1 MAASV
6 EVVINAQDN
15 FSGVLGNFGSIITG
29 IESAINLVGQAFDVA
44 VGAITPFINSA
55 SDSEQAIARL
65 EGVLRATGG
74 AAGVSSEQLQ
84 QWASELQNTTRYS
97 DEAIMSSEA
106 VFLTF
111 RNIGSDILPRAIVAA
126 TDMAEVFGSLDSATM
141 QLGKALQDPVTM
153 MGALSRAGVT
163 FTEAQKEMIKNF
175 VETGD
180 VAAAQNIILSE
191 VEAQVG
197 GLGRT
202 MGLTFAGQV
211 EILRNKFDE
220 IRESIGGAFLPIL
233 QVLMTMITD
242 HLPDFQEFGEEI
254 ADWVTE
260 FAQSG
265 QVEAFADKVLEVVDN
280 ILLLGSTFL
289 DSGANS
295 SEFKDVLNYL
305 FPEAA
310 EFDFRTWVDAVVSRL
325 STFLSSVD
333 WEPLSKTV
341 ADFISGALLITL
353 EGLDILVNQVNWA
366 PLGNALSAA
375 ASEIF
380 AGMFSSE
387 AGAELDRQLNEFF
400 NDFFRVDEIQNAW
413 TQIGEDIIAGLSAGL
428 SFENMRNNI
437 STLINNIINY
447 FKQLLGISSPSA
459 VFMQIGRDIISGLM
473 GGFTSMISPMI
484 ALIDAVVSA
493 ILAPF
498 DPILELLG
506 IDTTGAGSTGS
517 HSTTGGTTTTP
528 GTGTTGTL
536 GGTVI
541 NQYFAG
547 ATINVGSWDEIAY
560 DCIYPNP
567 FIGATGGQ
575 LGTGGGGV
583 PRS

>member
-1 MAASV
+1 MTATV
-6 EVVINAQDN
+6 DVVINAQDN
-15 FSGVLGNFGSIITG
+15 ASSVLGNLGNIISG

-74 AAGVSSEQLQ
+74 AAGVSSEELQ
-84 QWASELQNTTRYS
+84 EWAAQLQNTTRYS

-111 RNIGSDILPRAIVAA
+111 RNIGEDILPRAIVAA

-141 QLGKALQDPVTM
+141 QLGKALQDPVAM
-153 MGALSRAGVT
+153 MGALSRAGIT

-197 GLGRT
+197 GLGQT

-211 EILRNKFDE
+211 EILKNKFDE
-220 IRESIGGAFLPIL
+220 VRETIGGAFLPIL
-233 QVLMTMITD
+233 QTLMTRITD
-242 HLPDFQEFGEEI
+242 HLPAIEDFGKEL
-254 ADWVTE
+254 AAWVAE

-265 QVEAFADKVLEVVDN
+265 QIEAFADKVLEVVDN
-280 ILLLGSTFL
+280 LLLLGSTFL
-289 DSGANS
+289 EAGANS
-295 SEFKDVLNYL
+295 SEFRDVLSYL

-310 EFDFRTWVDAVVSRL
+310 EFDFRTWVDGIVEQL

-333 WEPLSKTV
+333 WEPLARIV
-341 ADFISGALLITL
+341 ADFISGAVLIAM
-353 EGLDILVNQVNWA
+353 EGLDILVNQVNWT

-387 AGAELDRQLNEFF
+387 AGAELDRRLNEFF
-400 NDFFRVDEIQNAW
+400 NEFFRVDEIQGAW
-413 TQIGEDIIAGLSAGL
+413 AQIGEDIVAGLSAGL

-437 STLINNIINY
+437 TTLINNIVGY
-447 FKQLLGISSPSA
+447 FKQLLGISSPST
-459 VFMQIGRDIISGLM
+459 VFAQIGQDIIAGLM
-473 GGFTSMISPMI
+473 GGFASMVTP
-484 ALIDAVVSA
+484 LIGLINNVVSA
-493 ILAPF
+493 ILDPF

-506 IDTTGAGSTGS
+506 LSTG
-517 HSTTGGTTTTP
+517 
-528 GTGTTGTL
+528 GTGTTGSHTTTPTSPTSPTSPT
-536 GGTVI
+536 GSGSVV

-567 FIGATGGQ
+567 FIAATGGQ
-575 LGTGGGGV
+575 LGTSSGGGTGA
-583 PRS
+583 PR